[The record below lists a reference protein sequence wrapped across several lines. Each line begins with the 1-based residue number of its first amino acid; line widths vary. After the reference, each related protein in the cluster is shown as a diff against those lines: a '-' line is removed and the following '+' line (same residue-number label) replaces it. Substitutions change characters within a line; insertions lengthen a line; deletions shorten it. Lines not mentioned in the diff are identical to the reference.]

1 MARQTD
7 SSSKGA
13 SKNPLRH
20 LRASDLR
27 GAVQLAAKA
36 TVGVAH
42 VTEGVHQAVLGGM
55 GLPGGAPG
63 KARGLTGFIYKTV
76 RGVTHVVGKGV
87 DLALEKITGLIDTA
101 GAASSAQR
109 EAVLAALNGVLGDQM
124 AEAGNPLA
132 TSMSLRLNGEVI
144 APRLLKSTAVS
155 GKVLLLVHGL
165 CMNDLQWNRQG
176 HDHGAQL
183 ADTLGYTPVYVRYNT
198 GRHVSVNGLEL
209 ATQLEQL
216 IARWPQPVEELSIL
230 VHSMGGLVTR
240 SACELANMA
249 GHQWPRT
256 LKNIVFL
263 GTPHHGAPL
272 ERAGNWVDVLLG
284 STPYSRPFGKLAQI
298 RSAGITDLRY
308 GLLREED
315 WAGKD
320 RFRRT
325 PDARMPLPLPEG
337 VNCFTVAA
345 TLAGK
350 SSLLAERLL
359 GDGLVPLNSAL
370 GKHAEPA
377 HTLGFSKDAQLTV
390 YRTSHM
396 ALLGSPQAAA
406 QVQRWLAR

>member
-1 MARQTD
+1 
-7 SSSKGA
+7 
-13 SKNPLRH
+13 
-20 LRASDLR
+20 
-27 GAVQLAAKA
+27 
-36 TVGVAH
+36 
-42 VTEGVHQAVLGGM
+42 
-55 GLPGGAPG
+55 
-63 KARGLTGFIYKTV
+63 
-76 RGVTHVVGKGV
+76 
-87 DLALEKITGLIDTA
+87 
-101 GAASSAQR
+101 
-109 EAVLAALNGVLGDQM
+109 
-124 AEAGNPLA
+124 
-132 TSMSLRLNGEVI
+132 
-144 APRLLKSTAVS
+144 
-155 GKVLLLVHGL
+155 
-165 CMNDLQWNRQG
+165 MNDLQWNRQG